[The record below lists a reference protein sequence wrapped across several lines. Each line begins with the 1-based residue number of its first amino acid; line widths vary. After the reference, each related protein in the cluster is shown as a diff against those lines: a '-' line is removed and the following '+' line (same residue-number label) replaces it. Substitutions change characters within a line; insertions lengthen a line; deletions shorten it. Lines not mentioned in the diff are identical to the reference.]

1 MFDLD
6 KWQEIYNT
14 MRAHKLRTFLTAF
27 GVAWGIFMLVVLLG
41 AGKGLENGVLKIFGS
56 MAKNTMWIWG
66 GRTTMPYKGLQP
78 GRFVRYNNEDYQ
90 ALKNDFPEIK
100 YLAPSSRLSG
110 SFLVINKDKSGS
122 FSVEGQYPDLSN
134 VKVMTYPK
142 GRFINDSDIKEKRK
156 VAVIG
161 SRPVEMLFDQENP
174 IGKYIQIKGVY
185 FLVVGTF
192 AVETTDEG
200 GRGDAEKIFIPLT
213 TLQQTFNQHNNLDN
227 FAITPE
233 DGIDPEELELRIK
246 AKLASRHNM
255 SPDDSK
261 ALGSFNSGKAVQKFV
276 ALFTGI
282 SIFIW
287 VVGIGTIVAGI
298 VGVSNIMLI
307 IVKERTREIGIRK
320 ALGATPRSIVTLIIQ
335 EAIVITSFAG
345 YIGLVFGVALME
357 GVKSFMQSAKIE
369 SPFFSNPDI
378 DIKIAIIAMVIL
390 VVAGALAG
398 LFPARKAA
406 NINPIEALKAE

>member
-27 GVAWGIFMLVVLLG
+27 GVAWGIFMLVLLLG

-78 GRFVRYNNEDYQ
+78 GRYIRYNNEDYQ
-90 ALKNDFPEIK
+90 ALKNEFPEIK
-100 YLAPSSRLSG
+100 FLAPSSRLGG

-122 FSVEGQYPDLSN
+122 FSVEGHYPDLSN

-213 TLQQTFNQHNNLDN
+213 TLQQTFNQQNLDN

-233 DGIDPEELELRIK
+233 DNIDPEELEGRIK
-246 AKLASRHNM
+246 MKLASRHNM

-287 VVGIGTIVAGI
+287 VVGIGTIIAGI

-345 YIGLVFGVALME
+345 YIGLVFGVALLE
-357 GVKSFMQSAKIE
+357 GMKSFMKSAKIE

-378 DIKIAIIAMVIL
+378 DIKIAIIAMIIL

-406 NINPIEALKAE
+406 SINPIEALKAE